1 MSITNKTRKILWAK
15 SGGKCAICRIDLA
28 HSDSDE
34 ESNHVFGEECHII
47 SSKPTGPRFVANINY
62 DSSDNL
68 ILLCPNHH
76 SLIDKKI
83 EKYPVD
89 ELRKIKIAHEK
100 WVSENLSKKKDQE
113 NDISHLQR
121 LTTGREIVDIIMNNH
136 VYEFNYDEVKTK
148 EESDYVGCFF
158 QELKDYGE
166 CSDLMEISER
176 VEFGFKLNKSL
187 EELDEK
193 GFWVFGARRKKRMF
207 ADITKES
214 YLLNIATIRVVKK
227 DNPEIITPDI
237 INEVQNALKEAQK

>member
-1 MSITNKTRKILWAK
+1 M
-15 SGGKCAICRIDLA
+15 
-28 HSDSDE
+28 
-34 ESNHVFGEECHII
+34 
-47 SSKPTGPRFVANINY
+47 
-62 DSSDNL
+62 
-68 ILLCPNHH
+68 
-76 SLIDKKI
+76 
-83 EKYPVD
+83 
-89 ELRKIKIAHEK
+89 
-100 WVSENLSKKKDQE
+100 
-113 NDISHLQR
+113 
-121 LTTGREIVDIIMNNH
+121 
-136 VYEFNYDEVKTK
+136 
-148 EESDYVGCFF
+148 FF

>member
-1 MSITNKTRKILWAK
+1 MTITNKTRKILWAK
-15 SGGKCAICRIDLA
+15 SGGKCAICRIDLVDTMIM
-28 HSDSDE
+28 SQ
-34 ESNHVFGEECHII
+34 NHIFGEECHII

-100 WVSENLSKKKDQE
+100 WVSENLSKKKGQK

-136 VYEFNYDEVKTK
+136 AYEFNYDEIITK
-148 EESDYVGCFF
+148 EESDYVGCFL

-166 CSDLMEISER
+166 CSDLMKISER
-176 VEFGFKLNKSL
+176 IEFGFKLNKSL
-187 EELDEK
+187 KELDEK
-193 GFWVFGARRKKRMF
+193 GFWVFGTRRETKMF
-207 ADITKES
+207 NDITH
-214 YLLNIATIRVVKK
+214 LWNVATIIVIKK
-227 DNPEIITPDI
+227 DNPEIVTITPDI
-237 INEVQNALKEAQK
+237 VNAVQNTLKEAQK